1 MEGFELDRDQ
11 DVQIE
16 AVGLHYQSQSRD
28 FILGNTW
35 ILNSET
41 REVVWELPP
50 TEEEPKDERDIQKFN
65 EKVSLSKGKYEVYYA
80 SFPYYQWIDD
90 DWDRDYDWDDRWN
103 RRRGW
108 HGWMSRIFD
117 GRWGDWYY
125 DEFRDAFREF
135 KAVVKGLGKKLSRDE
150 IRKSQEAFRKKAV
163 VAIPITRD
171 DRYETQGFVVEKP
184 MEVQIYAL
192 GEARRDGNFD
202 YGLILNTNTLERVW
216 QLTYRDSEHAG
227 GAQKNRMSRE
237 SISLPAGTYVAYYIS
252 DDSHSPWEW
261 NAPPPYDPEF
271 WGLAILAKNPDMK
284 KHVKKYDYDGYQIE
298 NAIVD
303 FIRLRDDE
311 FRSKGFTLKKPA
323 NLRVYAIGEGRDG
336 DMFDYGWIVDAKTH
350 ERVWEMDYYKTEHAG
365 GGRKNRIVDDVVKF
379 EKGSYIAYFVTDGS
393 HSYRRWNTSPPWD
406 QEHWG
411 MTIVPAE
418 EDFDL
423 DNVTDYEE
431 SEDEN
436 VLAKIVRVRDHD
448 FERARFS
455 LDNDSKVRIYAI
467 GEGKPGRM
475 YDYGWIEDAESGRV
489 VWEMSYR
496 KTDHAGGA
504 RKNRLYNQVISL
516 EAGEYIVFY
525 ETDDSHSFNDW
536 NASPPY
542 DPINWGIT
550 VYRVVD

>member
-1 MEGFELDRDQ
+1 
-11 DVQIE
+11 
-16 AVGLHYQSQSRD
+16 
-28 FILGNTW
+28 
-35 ILNSET
+35 
-41 REVVWELPP
+41 
-50 TEEEPKDERDIQKFN
+50 
-65 EKVSLSKGKYEVYYA
+65 
-80 SFPYYQWIDD
+80 
-90 DWDRDYDWDDRWN
+90 
-103 RRRGW
+103 
-108 HGWMSRIFD
+108 
-117 GRWGDWYY
+117 
-125 DEFRDAFREF
+125 
-135 KAVVKGLGKKLSRDE
+135 
-150 IRKSQEAFRKKAV
+150 
-163 VAIPITRD
+163 
-171 DRYETQGFVVEKP
+171 
-184 MEVQIYAL
+184 
-192 GEARRDGNFD
+192 
-202 YGLILNTNTLERVW
+202 
-216 QLTYRDSEHAG
+216 
-227 GAQKNRMSRE
+227 
-237 SISLPAGTYVAYYIS
+237 
-252 DDSHSPWEW
+252 
-261 NAPPPYDPEF
+261 
-271 WGLAILAKNPDMK
+271 
-284 KHVKKYDYDGYQIE
+284 
-298 NAIVD
+298 
-303 FIRLRDDE
+303 
-311 FRSKGFTLKKPA
+311 
-323 NLRVYAIGEGRDG
+323 
-336 DMFDYGWIVDAKTH
+336 
-350 ERVWEMDYYKTEHAG
+350 
-365 GGRKNRIVDDVVKF
+365 
-379 EKGSYIAYFVTDGS
+379 
-393 HSYRRWNTSPPWD
+393 
-406 QEHWG
+406 